1 MIDQTRFFITTREN
15 IDENISNGQ
24 INANDLIICSDTH
37 ELIYVD
43 ENNNYFAITTTGEG
57 MHELVQQLEE
67 RLAEIQE
74 AAENSIVTGVKGS
87 NERDYRTGN
96 VNLGTDDFGLGNVTN
111 HAQVRGL
118 ISGTTEDHL
127 VSWGNNGY
135 IVKDSGVTAVNGDL
149 SANSIT
155 INSSTYNSSKS
166 FNIAVNDLGELYTIS
181 NDQNHTVNQI
191 TAPTQVSQLQNDS
204 QFMTQ
209 SEVNTALNQ
218 LMLRLS
224 PIVVTATVEN
234 DTVSLDKTN
243 EEIITALREKRE
255 VYIVSKRMSRY
266 SNDTVNTLY
275 HYILKSIILDSND
288 PSIITGGQFE
298 TWNGATIN
306 EEKYIIHS
314 VITVV
319 FGSTVA
325 WADTFLK
332 IQNN

>member
-111 HAQVRGL
+111 HTQVRGL

-135 IVKDSGVTAVNGDL
+135 VVKDSGIIANNGQ
-149 SANSIT
+149 IT
-155 INSSTYNSSKS
+155 INNIILNSSTPNSNKQFKLTIDDSK
-166 FNIAVNDLGELYTIS
+166 ELHI
-181 NDQNHTVNQI
+181 D
-191 TAPTQVSQLQNDS
+191 
-204 QFMTQ
+204 
-209 SEVNTALNQ
+209 
-218 LMLRLS
+218 
-224 PIVVTATVEN
+224 
-234 DTVSLDKTN
+234 
-243 EEIITALREKRE
+243 EIIE
-255 VYIVSKRMSRY
+255 
-266 SNDTVNTLY
+266 
-275 HYILKSIILDSND
+275 
-288 PSIITGGQFE
+288 
-298 TWNGATIN
+298 
-306 EEKYIIHS
+306 
-314 VITVV
+314 
-319 FGSTVA
+319 
-325 WADTFLK
+325 
-332 IQNN
+332 